1 MGMFQSFKRALRER
15 ATREALDF
23 EFQKLGLDY
32 RSFDPII
39 RSTMETQAISSG
51 DVRRQVE
58 SFLRVAR
65 MADKYD
71 LSDAQK
77 KYAIIWSYGPAC
89 GVCAQIPDIC
99 RISDGASGLR
109 QSPEHA
115 AS

>member
-1 MGMFQSFKRALRER
+1 MFQSFKRALRER

-39 RSTMETQAISSG
+39 RSTMEIEAISSG

-65 MADKYD
+65 MVDKYD

-77 KYAIIWSYGPAC
+77 KYAIMKAYE
-89 GVCAQIPDIC
+89 
-99 RISDGASGLR
+99 R
-109 QSPEHA
+109 HA
-115 AS
+115 ATLSGNLGNGSADSEAKPGAPVPNSPN